1 MWPDNQG
8 RVRERLA
15 GEGPDLGR
23 VRLVGALSI
32 VAAGAALAAGYALAG
47 RAVGALVGA
56 ALALAWLFL
65 RQRSGAWLCDAGLV
79 SCAAVAAV
87 GMLLDAGP
95 AWMLVALIAALT
107 AWDLDAFCRW
117 LRDCPTAGEALSL
130 RRRHLQ
136 RTLALDL
143 LALGLGLLALELHI
157 RLRLG
162 VLILLGLLL
171 AVGLSRVVAA
181 LRRQAG

>member
-1 MWPDNQG
+1 M
-8 RVRERLA
+8 A

-23 VRLVGALSI
+23 LRLVGALSI
-32 VAAGAALAAGYALAG
+32 VAAGAALATGYALAG
-47 RAVGALVGA
+47 SAVGAAVGA

-65 RQRSGAWLCDAGLV
+65 RQRSGAWPGDAGLV
-79 SCAAVAAV
+79 SCAGAAAV

-95 AWMLVALIAALT
+95 AWMLVALISALT
-107 AWDLDAFCRW
+107 AWDLDAFGRW
-117 LRDCPTAGEALSL
+117 LRGCPAAGEALSL
-130 RRRHLQ
+130 QRRHLQ

-143 LALGLGLLALELHI
+143 LALGLGLLALQLHI

-162 VLILLGLLL
+162 VLILLGLIL